1 MTTRTPEDGAPPVP
15 RPAPRRGTAKHSELT
30 QSLREMV
37 GGMRPGDRLP
47 TQEALMRQFHVSDTT
62 VLRSLEDLK
71 RDGLIVR
78 RQGSGTFVADPA
90 LRVRP
95 SAPPESVAP
104 RRAARM
110 VAVLSRPSASPFFS
124 EMVQAVEANLCQHDL
139 APVLI
144 VDVGQ
149 DRRVQRARAYWE
161 RGEVLGAIHI
171 GSASLAD
178 MGDLPV
184 ILVGESE
191 HDHDFCQVSLDN
203 VAAGR
208 LVGEHLW
215 ELGHRGVA
223 VVTLSEA
230 PTPGAPPLPVDRVR
244 VAGLRAVWEER
255 GGTWH
260 EDWQVT
266 HPFLL
271 RPDDRHGIDMM
282 RLYLEPLFRSPGD
295 RPTAVF
301 AAHDEMA
308 IVAIRALEEMGLSV
322 PRDVS
327 VVGFND
333 SGTLAA
339 FFRPALTTVRT
350 PSAALA
356 TLAVHQLADLMR
368 RPEDRPRSIRLPPE
382 IIVRESTGPAASA
395 AAPSTRR

>member
-1 MTTRTPEDGAPPVP
+1 HRGRAVAGRAEQRLQVQPHHVYAVP
-15 RPAPRRGTAKHSELT
+15 IVGTQQK
-30 QSLREMV
+30 
-37 GGMRPGDRLP
+37 
-47 TQEALMRQFHVSDTT
+47 
-62 VLRSLEDLK
+62 
-71 RDGLIVR
+71 
-78 RQGSGTFVADPA
+78 
-90 LRVRP
+90 RVR
-95 SAPPESVAP
+95 
-104 RRAARM
+104 
-110 VAVLSRPSASPFFS
+110 
-124 EMVQAVEANLCQHDL
+124 
-139 APVLI
+139 
-144 VDVGQ
+144 
-149 DRRVQRARAYWE
+149 
-161 RGEVLGAIHI
+161 
-171 GSASLAD
+171 
-178 MGDLPV
+178 DLPV
-184 ILVGESE
+184 IVPRTATL
-191 HDHDFCQVSLDN
+191 FP
-203 VAAGR
+203 
-208 LVGEHLW
+208 
-215 ELGHRGVA
+215 HRA
-223 VVTLSEA
+223 Q
-230 PTPGAPPLPVDRVR
+230 PGDADPVHRQGWR
-244 VAGLRAVWEER
+244 AGLRAVWEER